1 MHILLRETHSLDEG
15 DTAVDLGPSAAPLI
29 LLSFSD
35 SDLGAAA
42 NAWVGAA
49 SDGDPLPQLRLANLQ
64 KLRHPLS
71 VDLFVERLAGPVRCV
86 VVRLLG
92 GVDYWRYGI
101 EETARACRAHGVEL
115 AVIAGDG
122 RDDLRFSEL
131 STVPEETRL
140 SLAALF
146 DAGGPDNTARALR
159 LMAHIGGLAEAPDT
173 APAPMPLAGTH
184 DFGVPAAGDRPVV
197 AIVFYRSYL
206 LAGDLAPLNALARAL
221 AVHGIDVQGLYVTS
235 LKEPQS
241 ADCVRQTL
249 AQTQPAVI
257 VNATGFSARMDDGT
271 GSPLDDAGA
280 PVLQVA
286 LSGARQ
292 EAWAESARG
301 LGQADLAMQVVLP
314 ELDGRIFAG
323 VISFKQEAG
332 AVKGLDHA
340 WTRHAPY
347 EDGIASAAGLA
358 AGWARLAAK
367 PRDRRQIAIVLS
379 DYPGAKG
386 QAAHAVGLDALASLS
401 AILSDLAE
409 AGYWLGG
416 GPSGPAVDTATLTKA
431 LTETVTGAPPALS
444 LSRPWYD
451 QAFRRLPPAIRE
463 SVTAAWGAPEDDPDF
478 RDGGFSI
485 RVVRFGGILA
495 AIQPDRGTAL
505 DRKASYH
512 DPDLPPRHAY
522 VAFYLWL
529 AGHAGI
535 DAMVHLGTHGTLE
548 WLPGKA
554 VAQSDDCVPLALTDA
569 LPVLYPFIV
578 NNPGEAAT
586 AKRRIGA
593 VTIGHMTPPLRT
605 GGAHGNALEL
615 EKRID
620 EYAAADG
627 LDTRR
632 MAILKRDI
640 LDRAGDAGLLT
651 ESGATVEMCEDEQL
665 ARLDAYLCDV
675 KDLQIRDGLH
685 IFGRA
690 PAEAPRAALRD
701 ALIAGAP
708 GASEELLT
716 ARLDASPDAERD
728 ALIAGLDGRFVAP
741 GPAGAPTR
749 GRADVLP
756 TGRNLFTIDPRAVPT
771 RSALTLAR
779 KTADAIVARHVQDHG
794 DWPRSWFVDLWGS
807 TTIRTGGEDFALALL
822 LMGVE
827 PVWDNASNR
836 VSGFEVLP
844 LARLERPRADVTLRI
859 SGLFRD
865 GFAQQIALFDAAV
878 RAVAGR
884 SDEEPDW
891 NPLAA
896 AAKGLDGEAFRQ
908 ATIRI
913 YGSRP
918 GDYGAGLND
927 ILARGAWDGGAD
939 LANAYLDASASVYG
953 EGLDG
958 QQDRAGLEA
967 RVAAADAFVH
977 QQDHRELDLL
987 EGGEYAGHEGGFAV
1001 AAATLGAAPVLYH
1014 PDTAEPGKPKV
1025 RTVAEEVRR
1034 VVRGRAANPD
1044 WLAGMMR
1051 HGYRGGAEMSRAL
1064 DALFGFAAT
1073 LPDRMDGQFDLVFD
1087 ATLGDDEVDAFL
1099 RAQNPDAREAM
1110 LARFQEAHDRGLWQ
1124 PRRNSVMAI
1133 FDNEPAGRG
1142 TVGREAAE

>member
-42 NAWVGAA
+42 NAWVDAKSRGN
-49 SDGDPLPQLRLANLQ
+49 PVPQLRLANLQ

-122 RDDLRFSEL
+122 RDDPRFSEL
-131 STVPEETRL
+131 STVSEETRL
-140 SLAALF
+140 GIAALF
-146 DAGGPDNTARALR
+146 DAGGPDNTTSALR
-159 LMAHIGGLAEAPDT
+159 LMAHIGGLADVPETTPV
-173 APAPMPLAGTH
+173 PMPLAGTH
-184 DFGVPAAGDRPVV
+184 DFGVPATGDRPVA

-206 LAGDLAPLNALARAL
+206 LAGDLAPLNALAKAL
-221 AVHGIDVQGLYVTS
+221 AVHGIDVQGVYVTS

-241 ADCVRQTL
+241 AEVVRQTL
-249 AQTQPAVI
+249 GNVEPAVI
-257 VNATGFSARMDDGT
+257 INATGFSARMDDGS
-271 GSPLDDAGA
+271 GSPLDSAGV

-323 VISFKQEAG
+323 VISFKQEAD
-332 AVKGLDHA
+332 AVAGLDHA
-340 WTRHAPY
+340 WTRHSPY
-347 EDGIASAAGLA
+347 DDGIASVAGLA
-358 AGWARLAAK
+358 AGWARLSSK

-386 QAAHAVGLDALASLS
+386 QSAHAVGLDALASLS
-401 AILSDLAE
+401 AILQDFAD
-409 AGYWLGG
+409 AGYWLGD
-416 GPSGPAVDTATLTKA
+416 PEQTPAIDTGTLTEA
-431 LTETVTGAPPALS
+431 LTSAPPALS
-444 LSRPWYD
+444 LSRLWYD
-451 QAFRRLPPAIRE
+451 RAFRRLPPSIQER
-463 SVTAAWGAPEDDPDF
+463 VTGAWGEPQDDPDF
-478 RDGGFSI
+478 RDGGFAI
-485 RVVRFGGILA
+485 RVVRYGGVLA

-529 AGHAGI
+529 AGDAGI

-554 VAQSDDCVPLALTDA
+554 VAQSDDCVPLALIDA
-569 LPVLYPFIV
+569 VPVLYPFIV

-593 VTIGHMTPPLRT
+593 VTIGHMTPPLRA
-605 GGAHGNALEL
+605 GWAHGNALEL

-651 ESGATVEMCEDEQL
+651 ESGVTSGMCEDEQL

-685 IFGRA
+685 VYGRA
-690 PAEAPRAALRD
+690 PSEAPRAALRD

-708 GASEELLT
+708 SAPKELLT

-756 TGRNLFTIDPRAVPT
+756 TGRNLYTIDPRAVPT
-771 RSALTLAR
+771 RSALTLAQ

-807 TTIRTGGEDFALALL
+807 TTIRTGGEDLALALL

-827 PVWDNASNR
+827 PVWDDASNR

-844 LARLERPRADVTLRI
+844 LARLDRPRADVTLRI

-878 RAVAGR
+878 RAVASR
-884 SDEEPDW
+884 SDEDPDW

-896 AAKGLDGEAFRQ
+896 IAKGLEGDAFRQ

-927 ILARGAWDGGAD
+927 ILARGAWGEGAD

-958 QQDRAGLEA
+958 QRDRTGLEA

-987 EGGEYAGHEGGFAV
+987 EGGEYAGHEGGFAI
-1001 AAATLGAAPVLYH
+1001 AAATLGSSPTLYH

-1087 ATLGDDEVDAFL
+1087 ATLGDEEVDGFL
-1099 RAQNPDAREAM
+1099 RTHNPDARDAM
-1110 LARFQEAHDRGLWQ
+1110 QARFEEALNRGLWQ
-1124 PRRNSVMAI
+1124 PRRNSVAA
-1133 FDNEPAGRG
+1133 FFEDGAAGRSS
-1142 TVGREAAE
+1142 VGSEAAE